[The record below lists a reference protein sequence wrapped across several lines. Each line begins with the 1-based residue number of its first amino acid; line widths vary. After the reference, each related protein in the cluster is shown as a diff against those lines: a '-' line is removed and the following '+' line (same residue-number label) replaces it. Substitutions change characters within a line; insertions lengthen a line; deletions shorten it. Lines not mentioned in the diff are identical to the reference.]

1 MTITGNHEA
10 ESQNYY
16 KYMHYDEVS
25 PVPAVAEKF
34 WSFRAANTLFI
45 GLNSNAI
52 TTIGSL
58 QKILVDQMLVKAE
71 ADTSIDFVFVISHH
85 MVVTELWGEGI
96 TFDGGPNYMKT
107 QIYPLLKKYS
117 KVVQH
122 SYGHTHGFERGTV
135 ESESLNPRGDF
146 RMVCGGGGGG
156 ATDRWG
162 AYKNMDFPE
171 IQITLDDYFYQ
182 IIEIDPAKQTF
193 EASMYSLGNGSK
205 SRDSELR
212 DHWYRKVNQ
221 PAPGNPV
228 TSAPTVDTS
237 KVIFNT
243 SPISGDSLMTVKIQ
257 AADNESFISSTLDTM
272 VHWIDLYGGADAS
285 FNPIDL
291 NSGIDLTKLSFSSK
305 RFDASK
311 QYYYRVKYRDHNLKW
326 SGWSN
331 STTFNVATDIKD
343 NTIPTVYALDQ
354 NFPNPFNPVTKIN
367 YQLPKNSFV
376 MLIVYDVLG
385 KQVASLVNEE
395 QAAGV
400 YQTTFDGSGLSSGIY
415 FYKIQAG
422 DFVETKKLV
431 LMK

>member
-1 MTITGNHEA
+1 
-10 ESQNYY
+10 
-16 KYMHYDEVS
+16 
-25 PVPAVAEKF
+25 
-34 WSFRAANTLFI
+34 
-45 GLNSNAI
+45 
-52 TTIGSL
+52 
-58 QKILVDQMLVKAE
+58 
-71 ADTSIDFVFVISHH
+71 
-85 MVVTELWGEGI
+85 
-96 TFDGGPNYMKT
+96 
-107 QIYPLLKKYS
+107 
-117 KVVQH
+117 
-122 SYGHTHGFERGTV
+122 
-135 ESESLNPRGDF
+135 
-146 RMVCGGGGGG
+146 
-156 ATDRWG
+156 
-162 AYKNMDFPE
+162 
-171 IQITLDDYFYQ
+171 
-182 IIEIDPAKQTF
+182 
-193 EASMYSLGNGSK
+193 
-205 SRDSELR
+205 
-212 DHWYRKVNQ
+212 
-221 PAPGNPV
+221 
-228 TSAPTVDTS
+228 
-237 KVIFNT
+237 
-243 SPISGDSLMTVKIQ
+243 
-257 AADNESFISSTLDTM
+257 
-272 VHWIDLYGGADAS
+272 
-285 FNPIDL
+285 
-291 NSGIDLTKLSFSSK
+291 LSFSSK